1 MQTKATISPSYM
13 ARLAVV
19 SIIALIGGLWFCY
32 DGFVGYPHQQKV
44 ALAYIQFQE
53 EGRVDQWPAFA
64 REHGWTEQPEAPKSD
79 SDIWLQRIL
88 GLSALPVGLLFGLS
102 TLRSIKR
109 YVACDEETVT
119 ASGHPLVPFDAIT
132 KLDKSRW
139 QKKGIV
145 MVHYRVE
152 GKAGIIVLDDWKM
165 QTENTEQILRTIE
178 AKTGMGEKPAT
189 EEADTGASQ
198 EAQADTP
205 ENAESEKESKDAVV
219 TS

>member
-1 MQTKATISPSYM
+1 MQTKASISPGYM
-13 ARLAVV
+13 ARLVVV
-19 SIIALIGGLWFCY
+19 SIITLIGGFWFCY
-32 DGFVGYPHQQKV
+32 DGFIGYPHQQKV
-44 ALAYIQFQE
+44 AQAYIQFQD
-53 EGRVDQWPAFA
+53 EGRVDQWPAYA
-64 REHGWTEQPEAPKSD
+64 QERGWTAQPESPKSD

-88 GLSALPVGLLFGLS
+88 GLAAMPVGLIFGIA
-102 TLRSIKR
+102 TLRSLGR
-109 YVACDEETVT
+109 CVTCDDDGISANKGKTI
-119 ASGHPLVPFDAIT
+119 PFDAIT